1 MDKEIVEKL
10 KLEREINS
18 SQPKTP
24 LGWEEKKNFSDQAL
38 ISLVKLGDKDAFN
51 ILVKRYE
58 KKILNIL
65 YLQLGPINELEDLAQ
80 EVFLKVF
87 KNLSKFRG
95 ESQFS
100 TWLYRIAMNISY
112 DYKRKNKI
120 NIFSLDENL
129 DEDSDDTFKD
139 FLTDSHE
146 DLEKRIERE
155 EIQKKIRNAIR
166 NLPKEYQ
173 EVLILREFEGLS
185 YKEIADILK
194 CPVGTI
200 ESRLF
205 RAREELKKIVKKE
218 LQEYEM

>member
-10 KLEREINS
+10 KLEREIIS

>member
-10 KLEREINS
+10 KLEREIIS

-146 DLEKRIERE
+146 DLEKKDRKRGDSEKN
-155 EIQKKIRNAIR
+155 KKC
-166 NLPKEYQ
+166 Y
-173 EVLILREFEGLS
+173 
-185 YKEIADILK
+185 
-194 CPVGTI
+194 
-200 ESRLF
+200 
-205 RAREELKKIVKKE
+205 
-218 LQEYEM
+218 